1 MCSKNC
7 SACQTVSAVDKHMF
21 IFAKCKRDNYMLQ
34 PEMPDLWKKVEPE
47 DYFKTS
53 GKAALKW

>member
-1 MCSKNC
+1 
-7 SACQTVSAVDKHMF
+7 MF

-34 PEMPDLWKKVEPE
+34 TELPDRWKRVEPD
-47 DYFKTS
+47 DYFNTS